1 MIVVDKN
8 NSKEERRLIHMK
20 KKQTLA
26 QRINIMRAA
35 VMGANDGIVSVAG
48 IVIGVAGATT
58 SNFAIFISGISGML
72 AGTVSMAMGEYVSV
86 NTQKDAQRRAIM
98 NQKEALANRYDDEF
112 NFVKAKYVGDGI
124 DPQLAEQATK
134 EMMNQD
140 SLVTTVRE
148 RYGFDVGE
156 YTSPYAAAIASMISF
171 PIGSI
176 LPLLAITMLPSAIRI
191 WGTFLAVIIALAITG
206 FSAAT
211 LGDAKR
217 GNGMVRNIVSGVL
230 TMIVT
235 YAIGTLIGHI

>member
-1 MIVVDKN
+1 
-8 NSKEERRLIHMK
+8 MK

-26 QRINIMRAA
+26 QRINIMRAS
-35 VMGANDGIVSVAG
+35 VMGANDGILSVAG

-58 SNFAIFISGISGML
+58 NNFAIFISGISGML

-98 NQKEALANRYDDEF
+98 NQKDALANSYDDEF
-112 NFVKAKYVGDGI
+112 NFVKQKYVNEGI
-124 DPQLAEQATK
+124 DPQLAEQATN
-134 EMMNQD
+134 EMMDQD

-156 YTSPYAAAIASMISF
+156 YTNPYAAAIASMISF

-176 LPLLAITMLPSAIRI
+176 LPLLAITMLPTSIRVF
-191 WGTFLAVIIALAITG
+191 GTFVAVVIALAITG

-211 LGDAKR
+211 LGNAKR
-217 GNGMVRNIVSGVL
+217 GNGVFRNVVSGVL
-230 TMIVT
+230 TMLVT
-235 YAIGTLIGHI
+235 YAIGTLIGHV

>member
-1 MIVVDKN
+1 M
-8 NSKEERRLIHMK
+8 R

-26 QRINIMRAA
+26 QRINIMRAS
-35 VMGANDGIVSVAG
+35 VMGANDGILSVAG

-58 SNFAIFISGISGML
+58 NNFAIFISGISGML

-98 NQKEALANRYDDEF
+98 NQKEALANNYDDEF
-112 NFVKAKYVGDGI
+112 NFVKQKYVGDGI
-124 DPQLAEQATK
+124 DPQLATQATS
-134 EMMNQD
+134 EMMKQD

-156 YTSPYAAAIASMISF
+156 YTSPYAAAISSMISF

-176 LPLLAITMLPSAIRI
+176 LPLLAITMLPASIRI
-191 WGTFLAVIIALAITG
+191 VGTFVAVVIALALTG

-211 LGDAKR
+211 LGNAKR
-217 GNGMVRNIVSGVL
+217 GNGIFRNVVSGML

-235 YAIGTLIGHI
+235 YAIGTMIGHL